1 MDGTGMKTVAFY
13 TLGCKVNQYESEAME
28 EAFLDRGYRPV
39 GKDEG
44 ADVFVINTCTVTHV
58 ADAKCRQA
66 IRRAKR
72 KNPNALVAVV
82 GCYVQVAPE
91 TVRAIEGVDVL
102 IGTKRRDRIV
112 DAVEEVAA
120 TGKKVED
127 LVDLNQVRTFDELG
141 ISTELS
147 TTRAAIKVQ
156 EGCEMYCSY
165 CIIPYARGH
174 MASRDREAILEEVR
188 RLVAKGIKEYVL
200 TGIHVASYGK
210 EKAPDGQVEAERP
223 RDLIDLVEAVAKIP
237 GVERI
242 RLSSIEPRWVTPE
255 KLLRLAACG
264 KFADHFHLSLQS
276 GSDRILKAMN
286 RKYDKALY
294 LEKIREIRKVFPH
307 AGLTT
312 DVIVGFPGETEEDF
326 RETLAFVEEVGF
338 SKIHIFPYSKREGT
352 PAALFRN
359 QVPPSIK
366 KDRAAR
372 LAEREIVLRH
382 SFMDRMEGEE
392 VRVLFEEGG
401 DKGNMEGYTGNYLR
415 VRMKR
420 KETWVNRIIS
430 GRIGK
435 REGDVLHFEPEQ

>member
-28 EAFLDRGYRPV
+28 EAFLDRGYQPV

-120 TGKKVED
+120 TGRKVED

-210 EKAPDGQVEAERP
+210 ERPAESTENAERP
-223 RDLIDLVEAVAKIP
+223 KDLIDLVEAVAEIP

-242 RLSSIEPRWVTPE
+242 RLSSIEPRWVTPD
-255 KLLRLAACG
+255 KLQRLKACG

-276 GSDRILKAMN
+276 GSDKILEAMN

-294 LEKIREIRKVFPH
+294 LEKIEEIRRVFPR

-326 RETLAFVEEVGF
+326 QETLAFVDEVGF

-352 PAALFRN
+352 PAALFTD
-359 QVPPSIK
+359 QVPSPIK
-366 KDRAAR
+366 KDRAVR
-372 LAEREIVLRH
+372 LAERELALRH
-382 SFMDRMEGEE
+382 AFMDRMEGEE
-392 VRVLFEEGG
+392 VQVLFEEGEDG
-401 DKGNMEGYTGNYLR
+401 TMMEGYTGNYLR
-415 VRMKR
+415 VRMER
-420 KETWVNRIIS
+420 KETWVNRLIS

-435 REGDVLHFEPEQ
+435 REGDLLHFEPEQ

>member
-1 MDGTGMKTVAFY
+1 MKTVTFY

-28 EAFLDRGYRPV
+28 EAFLDRGYRAV
-39 GKDEG
+39 GRDEG

-72 KNPNALVAVV
+72 KNPQAVVAVV

-91 TVRAIEGVDVL
+91 TVRAIKGVDVL
-102 IGTKRRDRIV
+102 IGTKGRDRIV
-112 DAVEEVAA
+112 DAVEEVSA

-127 LVDLNQVRTFDELG
+127 VVDLDRVRRFDELG
-141 ISTELS
+141 IATELS

-174 MASRDREAILEEVR
+174 MVSRDQGAILDEVR
-188 RLVAKGIKEYVL
+188 RLVRKGIKEYVL

>member
-1 MDGTGMKTVAFY
+1 MKTVTFY

-28 EAFLDRGYRPV
+28 EAFLDRGYRAV
-39 GKDEG
+39 GRDEG

-72 KNPNALVAVV
+72 KNPQAVVAVV

-91 TVRAIEGVDVL
+91 TVRAIKGVDVL
-102 IGTKRRDRIV
+102 IGTKGRDRIV
-112 DAVEEVAA
+112 DAVEEVSA

-127 LVDLNQVRTFDELG
+127 VVDLDRVRRFDELG
-141 ISTELS
+141 IATELS

-174 MASRDREAILEEVR
+174 MVSRDQGAILDEVR
-188 RLVAKGIKEYVL
+188 RLVRKGIKEYVL

-294 LEKIREIRKVFPH
+294 LEKTREIRKVFPH

-312 DVIVGFPGETEEDF
+312 DVIVGFPGEIEEDF

-382 SFMDRMEGEE
+382 AFMDRMEGEE

>member
-1 MDGTGMKTVAFY
+1 MKTVTFY

-28 EAFLDRGYRPV
+28 EAFLDRGYRAV
-39 GKDEG
+39 GRDEG

-72 KNPNALVAVV
+72 KNPQAVVAVV

-102 IGTKRRDRIV
+102 IGTKGRDRIV
-112 DAVEEVAA
+112 DAVEEVSA

-127 LVDLNQVRTFDELG
+127 VVDLDQVRRFDELG
-141 ISTELS
+141 IATELS

-174 MASRDREAILEEVR
+174 MASRDQGAILEEVR
-188 RLVAKGIKEYVL
+188 RLVRKGIKEYVL

-210 EKAPDGQVEAERP
+210 EKGPDGQVEAERP
-223 RDLIDLVEAVAKIP
+223 RDLIDLVEAVAEIP

-372 LAEREIVLRH
+372 LAKREIALRH

>member
-1 MDGTGMKTVAFY
+1 MKTVTFY

-28 EAFLDRGYRPV
+28 EAFLDRGYRAV
-39 GKDEG
+39 GRDEG

-72 KNPNALVAVV
+72 KNPQAVVAVV

-102 IGTKRRDRIV
+102 IGTKGRDRIV
-112 DAVEEVAA
+112 DAVEEVSA

-127 LVDLNQVRTFDELG
+127 VVDLERVRRFDELG
-141 ISTELS
+141 IATELS

-174 MASRDREAILEEVR
+174 MASRDQGAILDEVR
-188 RLVAKGIKEYVL
+188 RLVRKGIKEYVL

-210 EKAPDGQVEAERP
+210 EKGPDGQVEAERP
-223 RDLIDLVEAVAKIP
+223 RDLIDLVEAVAEIP

-326 RETLAFVEEVGF
+326 RETLAFVEEVRF

-372 LAEREIVLRH
+372 LAEREIALRH
-382 SFMDRMEGEE
+382 AFMDRMEGEE

>member
-1 MDGTGMKTVAFY
+1 MKTVTFY

-28 EAFLDRGYRPV
+28 EAFLDRGYRAV
-39 GKDEG
+39 GRDEG

-72 KNPNALVAVV
+72 KNPQAVVAVV

-102 IGTKRRDRIV
+102 IGTKGRDRIV
-112 DAVEEVAA
+112 DAVEEVSA

-127 LVDLNQVRTFDELG
+127 VVDLDRVRRFDELG
-141 ISTELS
+141 IATELS

-174 MASRDREAILEEVR
+174 MASRDQGAILEEVR
-188 RLVAKGIKEYVL
+188 RLVRKGIKEYVL

-210 EKAPDGQVEAERP
+210 EKALDGQMEAERP
-223 RDLIDLVEAVAKIP
+223 RDLIDLVEAVAEIP

-242 RLSSIEPRWVTPE
+242 RLSSIEPQWVTPE

-352 PAALFRN
+352 PAALFKN

-372 LAEREIVLRH
+372 LAEREIALRH
-382 SFMDRMEGEE
+382 AFLDRMEGEK

>member
-1 MDGTGMKTVAFY
+1 MKTVTFY

-28 EAFLDRGYRPV
+28 EAFLDRGYRAV
-39 GKDEG
+39 GRDEG

-72 KNPNALVAVV
+72 KNPQAVVAVV

-91 TVRAIEGVDVL
+91 TVRAIKGVDVL
-102 IGTKRRDRIV
+102 IGTKGRDRIV
-112 DAVEEVAA
+112 DAVEEVSA

-127 LVDLNQVRTFDELG
+127 VVDLDRVRRFDELG
-141 ISTELS
+141 IATELS

-174 MASRDREAILEEVR
+174 MASRDQGAILDEVR
-188 RLVAKGIKEYVL
+188 RLVRKGIKEYVL

-312 DVIVGFPGETEEDF
+312 DVIVGFPGEIEEDF

-382 SFMDRMEGEE
+382 AFMDRMEGEE